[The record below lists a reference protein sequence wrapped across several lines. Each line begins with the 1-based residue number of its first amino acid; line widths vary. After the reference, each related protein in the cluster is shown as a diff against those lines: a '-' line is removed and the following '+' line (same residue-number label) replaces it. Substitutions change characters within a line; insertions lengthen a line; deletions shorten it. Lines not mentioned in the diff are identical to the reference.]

1 MTSAVVSHVVSHNDF
16 RPQEAI
22 VAIVDVLGFRQRI
35 ASTRL
40 DRLVE
45 DYRDLIERKKRASEL
60 PTFSQRG
67 VVTAHLHTTIFSDT
81 ILIWADA
88 TSDGFDAMIRSC
100 AVLLAYAIDIEWP
113 LRGGLACG
121 SCVLDLTSRT
131 FVGQPIVDAYLVEQS
146 QEWIGIALH
155 SSVVEHP
162 HLGLFAKRHDDVIEY
177 DVPTKRGSTPLHY
190 AIHWGPYSSRATSS
204 IERLTAST
212 KGCRARRKYARTRS
226 YIRKRCAGFHA
237 SS

>member
-1 MTSAVVSHVVSHNDF
+1 MTSADVSHNDP

-22 VAIVDVLGFRQRI
+22 GAIVDVLGFRQRV

-45 DYRDLIERKKRASEL
+45 DYRDRIERKKRASEL

-67 VVTAHLHTTIFSDT
+67 VLTAYLHTTIFSDT

-88 TSDGFDAMIRSC
+88 TIDGFDAMIRSC
-100 AVLLAYAIDIEWP
+100 AILVAYAIDIEWP

-131 FVGQPIVDAYLVEQS
+131 FVGQPIVNAYLAEQS
-146 QEWIGIALH
+146 QEWIGVALD

-162 HLGLFAKRHDDVIEY
+162 LLGPFAKMHDDVIEY
-177 DVPTKRGSTPLHY
+177 DVPTKRGSPPLHH
-190 AIHWGPYSSRATSS
+190 AIHWGPYCSRASTS
-204 IERLTAST
+204 IKRLTAST
-212 KGCRARRKYARTRS
+212 TGCRERRKYARTRS
-226 YIRKRCAGFHA
+226 YIRNKCAGFHA